1 MRIFRLEKRVEK
13 KNAEQERQLKS
24 FLTEYQKTI
33 DTNCPPT
40 STATASTATTS
51 QEQNS
56 EIIKVEKN
64 QEIETEYMILN
75 SAICEI
81 HTHVKN
87 CFDNIKLNQNIL
99 NVLFNTISQVNNNS
113 NNSSYQHN

>member
-24 FLTEYQKTI
+24 FLEEYQKKV
-33 DTNCPPT
+33 DNSGSPSPFPT
-40 STATASTATTS
+40 TTTPTLTAS

-64 QEIETEYMILN
+64 QQIENEYMVLN
-75 SAICEI
+75 SAINEI
-81 HTHVKN
+81 STNVKN

-99 NVLFNTISQVNNNS
+99 NVLFNLISQVNY
-113 NNSSYQHN
+113 NSSNQRN